1 MISWSEALV
10 LTVVVVFRVM
20 LELVSFLVER
30 WQARK
35 GGVRHEHGSA

>member
-10 LTVVVVFRVM
+10 LTLVVVFRVV
-20 LELVSFLVER
+20 LELVFFLAER

-35 GGVRHEHGSA
+35 GGVRHERGSV